1 MRLYIVDAYAD
12 RTKPKFAGYLVR
24 SSSLKDAEA
33 AVESFLVDVDKVS
46 AEIADDQTM
55 EPDLPQ
61 DTPLWIG
68 DHEAKFIG

>member
-24 SSSLKDAEA
+24 SSSLKAAEA
-33 AVESFLVDVDKVS
+33 AVEAFLDSVDKVV
-46 AEIADDQTM
+46 AEIADNQTL
-55 EPDLPQ
+55 EPDLPP
-61 DTPLWIG
+61 DTPLWVG